1 MKITPKL
8 ARRLLN
14 IYPPYFGAGIKV
26 KYISEDWKEIH
37 VSMSLRWFNR
47 NAVGTHFG
55 GNLYSMIDPHLMFIL
70 IQQLGNEYWVWDKA
84 ADIEFAKA
92 SRQKVTSVIKVSEKD
107 LEIIKRSTANGDKYF
122 PEFDVEI
129 IDENNDLV
137 AKIKKTLYVRKKRA
151 KQL

>member
-14 IYPPYFGAGIKV
+14 IYPPYFGAGIKA

-37 VSMSLRWFNR
+37 VSMLLHWFNR

-70 IQQLGNEYWVWDKA
+70 LQQLGNEYWVWDKA
-84 ADIEFAKA
+84 ADIEFVKA
-92 SRQKVTSVIKVSEKD
+92 SKLKVTSVIKVSEKD

-137 AKIKKTLYVRKKRA
+137 AKIKKTLYVRKKRT